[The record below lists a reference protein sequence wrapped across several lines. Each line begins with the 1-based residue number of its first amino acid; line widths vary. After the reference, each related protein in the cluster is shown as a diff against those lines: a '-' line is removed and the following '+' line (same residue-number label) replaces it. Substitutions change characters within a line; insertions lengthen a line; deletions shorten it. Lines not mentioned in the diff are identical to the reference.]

1 MNTTISGKM
10 QYLDDLKILMLN
22 NLPYNDC
29 SDFHIKKTDELL
41 NVIKEHKPYIN
52 KITFYLVSSYN
63 SGEASFLYDND
74 DIYFVIFNVE
84 SSLESTYLK
93 KGNSMIYNIKAK
105 QLNFKTIEEEQ
116 FFIDK
121 YPHNYDLKTHILDEI
136 DMLMLRNIN
145 EIYFKHTLVD
155 KEEESH
161 VLEVKGNYIS
171 NNQITINI
179 YDVTKEEA
187 LISKAFQA
195 EKLQALGNMS
205 GAIAHELNNQLM
217 AIDGNIELCYKSL
230 KIKENS
236 YLTKALEASSNASNL
251 IKSLLSYSVK
261 DDISFEK
268 IYIDD
273 LFKDIDNKINL
284 SVIKDV
290 DFIKNVRDDMA
301 RVYIYGSKLLLV
313 EAFGNIITNAIESF
327 NKTDHILIMNS
338 KVTYLNTCPKD
349 AINYQNHISGKFLQ
363 IDFIDNGCGI
373 PYELY
378 NRIFDPFFTTK
389 DKFSRS
395 GLGLTQALGTII
407 KHSGILTLKSAINNG
422 TTISVY
428 LPCKEEKMQMSFDLF
443 VNKTK
448 ILVIDDD
455 DEIVRQVL
463 EMLLKD
469 LGYEVISSSDPYEAI
484 SIFDLNKDSIDLVI
498 SDMIMPKLNGK
509 ELFYR
514 IKEIKKNLRFIL
526 LSGYTKNNVDEKF
539 LNDIDLFLEK
549 PIRKDVLE
557 KEIKKCLK

>member
-93 KGNSMIYNIKAK
+93 KGNSIIYNIKAK

-455 DEIVRQVL
+455 EIVRQVL

>member
-171 NNQITINI
+171 NNQIIINI

-205 GAIAHELNNQLM
+205 GEIAHELNNQLM

-455 DEIVRQVL
+455 EIVRQVL

>member
-29 SDFHIKKTDELL
+29 SDFHIKKTDEII

-455 DEIVRQVL
+455 EIVRQVL

-514 IKEIKKNLRFIL
+514 LKEIKKNLRFIL

>member
-395 GLGLTQALGTII
+395 GLGLTQTLGTII

-448 ILVIDDD
+448 ILVIDD

>member
-29 SDFHIKKTDELL
+29 SDFHIKKTAELL

-455 DEIVRQVL
+455 EIVRHVL

>member
-136 DMLMLRNIN
+136 NMLMLRNIN

-455 DEIVRQVL
+455 EIVRQVL

>member
-455 DEIVRQVL
+455 EIVRQVL

-498 SDMIMPKLNGK
+498 FDMIMPKLNGK

>member
-187 LISKAFQA
+187 LISKTFQA

-455 DEIVRQVL
+455 EIVRQVL

>member
-22 NLPYNDC
+22 NLLYNDC

-455 DEIVRQVL
+455 EIVRQVL

>member
-428 LPCKEEKMQMSFDLF
+428 LPCKKEKMQMSFDLF

-448 ILVIDDD
+448 ILVIDD

>member
-284 SVIKDV
+284 SIIKDV

-455 DEIVRQVL
+455 EIVRQVL

>member
-205 GAIAHELNNQLM
+205 CAIAHELNNQLM

-455 DEIVRQVL
+455 EIVRQVL

>member
-187 LISKAFQA
+187 LISKVFQA

-455 DEIVRQVL
+455 EIVRQVL

>member
-1 MNTTISGKM
+1 MSTTISGKM

-161 VLEVKGNYIS
+161 VLEVKGNFIS

-455 DEIVRQVL
+455 EIVRQVL

>member
-363 IDFIDNGCGI
+363 IEFIDNGCGI

-448 ILVIDDD
+448 ILVIDD

>member
-313 EAFGNIITNAIESF
+313 EAFGNIITNSIESF

-455 DEIVRQVL
+455 EIVRQVL

>member
-230 KIKENS
+230 KIKENT

-455 DEIVRQVL
+455 EIVRQVL

>member
-455 DEIVRQVL
+455 EIVRQVL

-526 LSGYTKNNVDEKF
+526 LSGYTKNNVDENF

>member
-455 DEIVRQVL
+455 EIVRQVL

-498 SDMIMPKLNGK
+498 SDMIMPRLNGK

>member
-251 IKSLLSYSVK
+251 IKSLLSYSVN

-455 DEIVRQVL
+455 EIVRQVL

>member
-327 NKTDHILIMNS
+327 NKTDYILIMNS

-455 DEIVRQVL
+455 EIVRQVL

>member
-455 DEIVRQVL
+455 EIVRQVL

-509 ELFYR
+509 KLFYR

>member
-251 IKSLLSYSVK
+251 IKSLLSYSIK

-455 DEIVRQVL
+455 EIVRQVL

>member
-327 NKTDHILIMNS
+327 NKTDHILIMNR

-455 DEIVRQVL
+455 EIVRQVL

>member
-236 YLTKALEASSNASNL
+236 YLTKALEASSIASNL

-455 DEIVRQVL
+455 EIVRQVL

>member
-1 MNTTISGKM
+1 M

-455 DEIVRQVL
+455 EIVRQVL

>member
-338 KVTYLNTCPKD
+338 KVTYLNNCPKD

-448 ILVIDDD
+448 ILVIDD

>member
-407 KHSGILTLKSAINNG
+407 KHSGILTLKSSINNG

-448 ILVIDDD
+448 ILVIDD

>member
-428 LPCKEEKMQMSFDLF
+428 LPCKEEKIQMSFDLF

-448 ILVIDDD
+448 ILVIDD

>member
-22 NLPYNDC
+22 NIPYNDC

-301 RVYIYGSKLLLV
+301 WVYIYGSKLLLV

-455 DEIVRQVL
+455 EIVRQVL

>member
-22 NLPYNDC
+22 NIPYNDC

-455 DEIVRQVL
+455 EIVRQVL

-514 IKEIKKNLRFIL
+514 IKEIKNNLRFIL

>member
-428 LPCKEEKMQMSFDLF
+428 LPCKEEKMQMSFDLI

-448 ILVIDDD
+448 ILVIDD

>member
-455 DEIVRQVL
+455 EIVRQVL

-484 SIFDLNKDSIDLVI
+484 SIFDLNKDSIDLVS

>member
-455 DEIVRQVL
+455 EIVRQVL

-469 LGYEVISSSDPYEAI
+469 LGYEVNSSSDPYEAI

>member
-448 ILVIDDD
+448 ILVIAD

>member
-41 NVIKEHKPYIN
+41 NVIKEHKPNIN

-455 DEIVRQVL
+455 EIVRQVL

>member
-455 DEIVRQVL
+455 EIVRQFF

-557 KEIKKCLK
+557 K